1 MSDYIEVNANNS
13 DKCLVNLTKVH
24 KIVPVIGGTGC
35 IFHFDNGKTQGVSDS
50 YLEITK
56 KLTKPDVIT
65 EKKDKT
71 EVVVE
76 KKEAAKAKS

>member
-1 MSDYIEVNANNS
+1 MIDFIEVNANNS
-13 DKCLVNLTKVH
+13 DKCLVNLNKVH

-35 IFHFDNGKTQGVSDS
+35 IFHFDNGKTQGVTDS
-50 YLEITK
+50 YLEITA
-56 KLTKPDVIT
+56 KLTNPDVIT
-65 EKKDKT
+65 EPKVKP